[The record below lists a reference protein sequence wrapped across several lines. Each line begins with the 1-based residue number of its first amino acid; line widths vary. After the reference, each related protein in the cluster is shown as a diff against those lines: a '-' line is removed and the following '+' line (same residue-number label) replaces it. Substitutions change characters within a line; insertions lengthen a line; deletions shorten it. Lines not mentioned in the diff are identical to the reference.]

1 VIAGTVAESTALLP
15 RTGREAQKMPLLF
28 YFPLIIWMG
37 MMEIAHDEMRGPVN
51 VRTRTPARR

>member
-1 VIAGTVAESTALLP
+1 VAESTALLP

-37 MMEIAHDEMRGPVN
+37 MMEIAQDEMRAPVN
-51 VRTRTPARR
+51 VRTPTPARR

>member
-1 VIAGTVAESTALLP
+1 VAESTALLP

-37 MMEIAHDEMRGPVN
+37 MMEIAHDELRVPVN